1 MSLQVCSEP
10 YGSPAGVALIARV
23 QQEYVEMYGGP
34 DSTPVDPTEFDPPA
48 GGFLIGYLGGVPV
61 AMGGVRRFEPAT
73 MEIKR
78 MYVAPEVRG
87 QGLSRVML
95 SALEELAGQLGARRV
110 VLETGERQPEAMR
123 LYETSG
129 YQRIDGFGH
138 YRCQPLSVSYGKSLT
153 GAAALSG

>member
-1 MSLQVCSEP
+1 MTLQVRSES
-10 YGSPAGVALIARV
+10 YGSEAAAVLTARV

-34 DSTPVDPTEFDPPA
+34 DSTPVEPGEFSPPT
-48 GGFLIGYLGGVPV
+48 GGFLVGYLDGVAV
-61 AMGGVRRFEPAT
+61 AMGGVRRHESDAI
-73 MEIKR
+73 EIKR
-78 MYVAPEVRG
+78 MYVTPEVRG
-87 QGLSRVML
+87 RGLSRLML
-95 SALEELAGQLGARRV
+95 RALEDLGRALGARRV

-153 GAAALSG
+153 DVEALSG

>member
-1 MSLQVCSEP
+1 MSWQLCAEP
-10 YGSPAGVALIARV
+10 YGSPAGVALTARL

-34 DSTPVDPTEFDPPA
+34 DSTPVDPTEFDAPT
-48 GGFLIGYLGGVPV
+48 GGFLVGYLDDVPV
-61 AMGGVRRFEPAT
+61 AMGGVRRFEADA

-87 QGLSRVML
+87 QGLSRLML
-95 SALEELAGQLGARRV
+95 SALEDLARELGARRV

-138 YRCQPLSVSYGKSLT
+138 YRCQPLSVSYGKSLA
-153 GAAALSG
+153 GADALSG